1 MEALVITK
9 LVMYC
14 FSVLFL
20 GILGL
25 WWTTENAPN
34 RFIKIF
40 VTTLFCIGTVLAVGT
55 IRNGI
60 EYHIGFYSI
69 AVSSFILSTVFTFA
83 KSDGNVFSTI
93 FKLYCLLNMIA
104 VIVYFSI

>member
-9 LVMYC
+9 MAMYC
-14 FSVLFL
+14 FSVFFL

-69 AVSSFILSTVFTFA
+69 AVSSFVLATVFTFA
-83 KSDGNVFSTI
+83 KSNGHLVNTL
-93 FKLYCLLNMIA
+93 FKLYCLINMIA
-104 VIVYFSI
+104 VIIFFSI